1 MSSYPF
7 EKRKINLKIISITL
21 ASIILLAGAG
31 VGAYVVLRQLKPHEP
46 AADAT
51 TTNTTT
57 RSGDSTR
64 LKAEHLMKNNDLQG
78 AKAEYE
84 KATAAY
90 TADNNTTAAADT
102 QQQIDIINQ
111 TIDKTE
117 TPEQAPTTRVS
128 GNDSSP
134 APSANQ

>member
-7 EKRKINLKIISITL
+7 EKRKLNLKVV
-21 ASIILLAGAG
+21 SIILTSIIILAGAG
-31 VGAYVVLRQLKPHEP
+31 AYFVLRQFKPREP
-46 AADAT
+46 ANTT

-64 LKAEHLMKNNDLQG
+64 LKAEHLMKNNDLKG

-90 TADNNTTAAADT
+90 IADNNTTAAADT

-128 GNDSSP
+128 GNASNP
-134 APSANQ
+134 APSTNQ

>member
-7 EKRKINLKIISITL
+7 EKRKLNLKVVGIIL
-21 ASIILLAGAG
+21 ASIIVLAAAGAG
-31 VGAYVVLRQLKPHEP
+31 AYFVLRQFKPHEP
-46 AADAT
+46 ADTT
-51 TTNTTT
+51 TTNATT

-64 LKAEHLMKNNDLQG
+64 LKAEHLMKNNDLKG

-90 TADNNTTAAADT
+90 IADNNATAAADT

-111 TIDKTE
+111 TIDNTE

-128 GNDSSP
+128 GNTTGP
-134 APSANQ
+134 APSTSQ